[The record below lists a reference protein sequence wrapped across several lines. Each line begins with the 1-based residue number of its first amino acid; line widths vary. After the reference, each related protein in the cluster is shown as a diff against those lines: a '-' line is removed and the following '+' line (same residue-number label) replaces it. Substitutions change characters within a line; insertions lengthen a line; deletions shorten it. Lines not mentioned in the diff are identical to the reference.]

1 MKTYAIQTRDGRFV
15 ATKTIV
21 DVDRGTYGI
30 KVLSEKITNDV
41 CIRLSLETANI
52 LIDQLGGKFGEL
64 TAVEV
69 EL

>member
-1 MKTYAIQTRDGRFV
+1 MKTYAIQTKDGRFV

-21 DVDRGTYGI
+21 DVDRGTYDI
-30 KVLSEKITNDV
+30 KVLSEKITDDT
-41 CIRLSLETANI
+41 CIRLSIDAANLAI
-52 LIDQLGGKFGEL
+52 ERIGKKFGEL